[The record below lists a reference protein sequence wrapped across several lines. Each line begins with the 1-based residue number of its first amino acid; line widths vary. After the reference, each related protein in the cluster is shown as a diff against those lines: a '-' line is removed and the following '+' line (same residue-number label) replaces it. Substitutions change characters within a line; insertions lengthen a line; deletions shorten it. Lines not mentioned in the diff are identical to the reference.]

1 MPKAKKTNEKD
12 IYRKPQDSKDSIVEW
27 LRGSVFWSYFPIILI
42 FLLDLISGFKWQA
55 YKFFINGDCLVA
67 SLCITAPSIV
77 EMKKQRGND
86 WVSLL
91 SLIVMIIECVLY
103 IYFLICFKVAEAGY
117 DKVIPFLS
125 IDDSVK
131 SWCSG
136 ICVFATILLGI
147 AAIVTKGDNQ

>member
-1 MPKAKKTNEKD
+1 
-12 IYRKPQDSKDSIVEW
+12 
-27 LRGSVFWSYFPIILI
+27 
-42 FLLDLISGFKWQA
+42 
-55 YKFFINGDCLVA
+55 
-67 SLCITAPSIV
+67 
-77 EMKKQRGND
+77 MKKQRGND

-125 IDDSVK
+125 IDDNVK

-136 ICVFATILLGI
+136 ICVIATILLGI